1 MEENIGFF
9 EKLARGLGKTREN
22 LISRVFHVG
31 ECVDDAFFDELEE
44 AMILAD
50 MGVETTEKL
59 TAALRARLRQDRT
72 VMRAEARAALGALIA
87 DAVRPMGAFAADIGP
102 AVLLIVGVNG
112 VGKTTS
118 IGKIGHQYREG
129 GRKPMLAAADTFR
142 AAAAEQLMAWAQRAS
157 VPLVRHGEG
166 ADPAAV
172 VFDAAASYKAKKCD
186 LLIVDTA
193 GRLHT
198 KQNLMQEL
206 AKIRRVIARELPDV
220 PCETLLVLDA
230 TTGQNAVAQAQA
242 FSESCELTGVILTKI
257 DGSAKGGVV
266 VAICDKL
273 HLPVRFIGVGEGIDD
288 LQPFDAD
295 RFAEAI
301 LMGRTE

>member
-1 MEENIGFF
+1 MEKNIGFF

-22 LISRVFHVG
+22 LISRVFHAD

-59 TAALRARLRQDRT
+59 TAALRVRLRQDRT
-72 VMRAEARAALGALIA
+72 VMRAEARAALITLIA
-87 DAVRPMGAFAADIGP
+87 DAVRPASAFAADEGP

-118 IGKIGHQYREG
+118 IGKIAHQYREQ

-142 AAAAEQLMAWAQRAS
+142 AAAAEQLGEWAKRAD
-157 VPLVRHGEG
+157 VAMVRHNEG

-172 VFDAAASYKAKKCD
+172 VFDAIASYKAKGCD
-186 LLIVDTA
+186 LLLCDTA
-193 GRLHT
+193 GRLHNKT
-198 KQNLMQEL
+198 NLMNEL
-206 AKIRRVIARELPDV
+206 GKIRRVIARELPQT

-230 TTGQNAVAQAQA
+230 VTGQNALAQARA
-242 FSESCELTGVILTKI
+242 FAEVCQLDGVILTKL
-257 DGSAKGGVV
+257 DGTAKGGVV
-266 VAICDKL
+266 ISICEQL
-273 HLPVRFIGVGEGIDD
+273 RVPVRFVGVGEGIDD
-288 LQPFDAD
+288 LQPFDAEL
-295 RFAEAI
+295 F
-301 LMGRTE
+301 GRALLAGDGE